1 MANSQENTLRV
12 TARIPASI
20 QETLQ
25 KAAELSGATLNQFI
39 VQAALKEAKKII
51 EDEGL
56 IILSEVDAVMVFNL
70 IENPPAPNMNLK
82 AAMKKHK
89 EFFSKNS

>member
-1 MANSQENTLRV
+1 MPNSQENTVLV
-12 TARIPASI
+12 TAIIPTSI

-25 KAAELSGATLNQFI
+25 KAAELSGATLNQFM

-56 IILSEVDAVMVFNL
+56 IVLSEVDAVMVFNL
-70 IENPPAPNMNLK
+70 IENLPAPNRNLK
-82 AAMKKHK
+82 TARKKH
-89 EFFSKNS
+89 EELFSENS